1 MSSSIPTRADLR
13 RGLEKK
19 LLTYMVADTYEK
31 FPSKLAQERGMSFTP
46 LPPMMADRSNPAHNS
61 CCMLIEHESK
71 NPAPEKG
78 NLLIPDTEEGKPYF
92 PKNLL

>member
-1 MSSSIPTRADLR
+1 MESNTPTRADLR

-31 FPSKLAQERGMSFTP
+31 FPDKLAQERGMSFTP
-46 LPPMMADRSNPAHNS
+46 LPPLNVDRSNPALNS
-61 CCMLIEHESK
+61 SCMVIDHEPH

-78 NLLIPDTEEGKPYF
+78 NLMIPDSEEG
-92 PKNLL
+92 L